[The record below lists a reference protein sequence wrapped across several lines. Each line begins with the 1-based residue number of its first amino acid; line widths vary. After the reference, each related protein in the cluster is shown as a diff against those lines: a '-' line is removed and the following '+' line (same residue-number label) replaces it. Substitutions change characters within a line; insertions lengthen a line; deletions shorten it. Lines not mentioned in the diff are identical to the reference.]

1 MQLFLFIVNTNT
13 GDSMKILIV
22 GGTSNIGYL
31 LAKQLYLKG
40 HSVYIGVHYKNEINI
55 VVDKLLKEELCINVL
70 KLDIES
76 MDDRKKITRI
86 NPDCLIVHS
95 SVGYGGTLLDMNI
108 DVVRQNYEINVFS
121 CFSLI
126 QEFYKMKRKTKDKT
140 KIFVTSSIAGYLPM
154 PFLGSYSSTKSAIT
168 NICKA
173 LKYELK
179 YLNSNISISV
189 VEPGT
194 YHTGFNQVMI
204 DNKEKYIENPNIYK
218 NINNL
223 TRIQRNIFRL
233 LEKDNY
239 DDLVNKIIK
248 EIDSDNPKFIIRRPI
263 FQSIL
268 LKIYIILFG

>member
-13 GDSMKILIV
+13 GDIMKILII

-31 LAKQLYLKG
+31 LAKKLYLKG
-40 HSVYIGVHYKNEINI
+40 HSVYIGVHHKNEINI

-70 KLDIES
+70 KFDIES
-76 MDDRKKITRI
+76 IDDRKRITRI

-95 SVGYGGTLLDMNI
+95 SVGYGGTLLDMNM
-108 DVVRQNYEINVFS
+108 DVVRQNYEVNVFS

-126 QEFYKMKRKTKDKT
+126 QEFYKMKRKTKEKT
-140 KIFVTSSIAGYLPM
+140 KIFITSSIAGYLPM

-179 YLNSNISISV
+179 YLNSNISISI
-189 VEPGT
+189 VEPGC

-204 DNKEKYIENPNIYK
+204 DNKEKYIENSNIYR
-218 NINNL
+218 NIENL

-239 DDLVNKIIK
+239 NDLVDKIIK
-248 EIDSDNPKFIIRRPI
+248 EINSNNPKFIIRRPI
-263 FQSIL
+263 LQSVL
-268 LKIYIILFG
+268 LKIYLTLFG